1 MCRPAV
7 TRFPFT
13 PATLLAPMEGVSHPL
28 FRASM
33 ASRGGLGVVCT
44 EFVRISRAP
53 IGPAQVRAHVV
64 KTGDVPL
71 LVQLMGNEADDM
83 ADAARVLAEAG
94 ADVVDV
100 NMGCPTKRASNNGV
114 GAAMLKDPALVS
126 RVVSAIRGAVPGL
139 VSVKMRAGFDDA
151 AHVISLA
158 RAIEDAGADFLTVH
172 PRLRRDQYNGV
183 ADWRVIARLK
193 ETLRIPV
200 IGNGD
205 CWYAADALRMRAETG
220 CDGVMIGRPAI
231 RNPWI
236 FAQIADLEAGRAPV
250 CPNGEDL
257 VAFLEHT
264 AAEYVTV
271 FGHRTLGMLKE
282 MVRYCARGVADDKL
296 TVRELLRCQ
305 DLETLLAEARRRLAC
320 LTCEELDLAPTGTR
334 ESSGYAKSQTAAA
347 A

>member
-1 MCRPAV
+1 
-7 TRFPFT
+7 
-13 PATLLAPMEGVSHPL
+13 MEGVSHPL

-53 IGPAQVRAHVV
+53 IGPSQVRAHVV

-126 RVVSAIRGAVPGL
+126 RVVSAIRAVVPGL

-151 AHVISLA
+151 DHVLTLA

-172 PRLRRDQYNGV
+172 PRLRRDQYSGV

-193 ETLRIPV
+193 EALRIPV

-236 FAQIADLEAGRAPV
+236 FTQIADLEAGREAFRPS
-250 CPNGEDL
+250 GEDL
-257 VAFLEHT
+257 VAFLDRT
-264 AAEYVTV
+264 ASEYLPT
-271 FGHRTLGMLKE
+271 FGHRTLGMMKE
-282 MVRYCARGVADDKL
+282 MVRYCARAIADDNA
-296 TVRELLRCQ
+296 TVRELLRCPT
-305 DLETLLAEARRRLAC
+305 LEALLALARQRLGDVPADA
-320 LTCEELDLAPTGTR
+320 LDLGPSGTR

>member
-1 MCRPAV
+1 
-7 TRFPFT
+7 
-13 PATLLAPMEGVSHPL
+13 MEGVSHPL

-64 KTGDVPL
+64 KTGEVPL

-126 RVVSAIRGAVPGL
+126 RVVSAIRAAVPGL

-151 AHVISLA
+151 AHVLTLA
-158 RAIEDAGADFLTVH
+158 RAIEDAGADFLSVH
-172 PRLRRDQYNGV
+172 PRLRRDQYEGV
-183 ADWRVIARLK
+183 ADWRVIASIK
-193 ETLRIPV
+193 DVLRIPV

-236 FAQIADLEAGRAPV
+236 FAQIADLEAGREPFR
-250 CPNGEDL
+250 PNGEDL
-257 VAFLEHT
+257 VVFLEHT
-264 AAEYVTV
+264 AAEYLPV
-271 FGHRTLGMLKE
+271 FSGRTLGMLKE
-282 MVRYCARGVADDKL
+282 MVRYCARGIADDRL
-296 TVRELLRCQ
+296 TVRELLRSAT
-305 DLETLLAEARRRLAC
+305 LEALLSEARRRMAHLSCDAI
-320 LTCEELDLAPTGTR
+320 DLGPSGTR
-334 ESSGYAKSQTAAA
+334 ESSGFARSPAVAAA
-347 A
+347 